1 MPKEIA
7 ADSDLRHLYREFN
20 RVCCEFD
27 QLYRTAASRMGL
39 SDSAFQILM
48 AIYDLGEGCT
58 QAQIC
63 NYVCLGKQTISSS
76 VKNLKAQ
83 GLITLQNKP
92 NVRGASLFLTEE
104 GRRAVEERVSPVI
117 EADVRALSLLGYAN
131 AKRMVEISRS
141 YLQGFEGELANVEF
155 ASSQD
160 NKDR

>member
-1 MPKEIA
+1 MPEEIT

-27 QLYRTAASRMGL
+27 QLYRTAAARMGL

-83 GLITLQNKP
+83 RLITLQNAP
-92 NVRGASLFLTEE
+92 GVRGTGLLLTAE
-104 GRRAVEERVSPVI
+104 GKRAVEQRIAPVV
-117 EADVRALSLLGYAN
+117 EADVRALSQLGHSN
-131 AKRMVEISRS
+131 AKRMVEASRS
-141 YLQGFEGELANVEF
+141 YLEGFEAQLSTVEF
-155 ASSQD
+155 TDDQANQE
-160 NKDR
+160 R